1 MVGNYAIEKFIGMD
15 VEHRLRDP
23 SYSIS
28 VLGRL
33 LKKFLLS
40 EHWCMQRIRGLAE
53 DAPCK
58 STFYTLLGQ
67 LSLAS
72 LRGRLIENQLRLG

>member
-40 EHWCMQRIRGLAE
+40 EH
-53 DAPCK
+53 
-58 STFYTLLGQ
+58 
-67 LSLAS
+67 
-72 LRGRLIENQLRLG
+72 